1 MKAYNFFLTSRAIHI
16 NYYCNAY
23 YTIFNLNNLKLSIC
37 ILSCRCLYI
46 FFKNYFRAQIYLG
59 IIKKHIGIKYISY
72 CELKIVYYI
81 CIWHLIHEIYL
92 IYIYINQYL
101 FKYIC
106 IYFIVKKSKTW
117 LDIFHYFNCKVIK
130 DCNQR
135 RKMFILVLND

>member
-1 MKAYNFFLTSRAIHI
+1 MDLMKAYNFFLTSRAIHI

-72 CELKIVYYI
+72 CELNMYI
-81 CIWHLIHEIYL
+81 TYVFDISYT
-92 IYIYINQYL
+92 
-101 FKYIC
+101 KYILS
-106 IYFIVKKSKTW
+106 ISI
-117 LDIFHYFNCKVIK
+117 
-130 DCNQR
+130 
-135 RKMFILVLND
+135 